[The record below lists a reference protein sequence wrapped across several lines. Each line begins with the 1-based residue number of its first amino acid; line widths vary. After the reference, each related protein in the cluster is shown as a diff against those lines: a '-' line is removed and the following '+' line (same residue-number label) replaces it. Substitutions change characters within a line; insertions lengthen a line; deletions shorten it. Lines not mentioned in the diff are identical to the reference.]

1 MRQSLDEAISPEFK
15 GAIRGNKNGE
25 FLTVELKDDL
35 FKRLGE
41 ILDDKMLKKISMKLP
56 GEKIKI
62 KRKLFLKWNGTIL
75 KRAEQELAKAQENL
89 NLIKKNIEERD
100 S

>member
-56 GEKIKI
+56 GEKK
-62 KRKLFLKWNGTIL
+62 
-75 KRAEQELAKAQENL
+75 LAKAQENL